1 MAWALLLL
9 TLLSQG
15 TGSWAQSVLTQ
26 PSSVSGSLGQTVT
39 ISCAGSSNDIGGY
52 NRVSWYQLHPGRTH
66 KALIYDV
73 NHRPSGIPDRFSGS
87 KSGDTASLTISGLQA
102 EDEAEYHCSSYAASG
117 ICTVIQAYGEARPKP
132 ALSSQAPPPAL
143 LMPPQPCAEGLRP
156 PGLESPVCSLS
167 PVKCKRKRAL
177 WLCLDIVTSYSPPG
191 TWFQEYSSVQLLDG
205 RSRPSRRPLSPEE
218 MLSYSVVR
226 LSRAGFWAQSA
237 LTQPSSVSGAL
248 GEKVTL
254 SCVGSSND
262 IGERYHSISWYQQH
276 PGSPPKLLIYAVSS
290 RPSGIP
296 TRFSGSKS
304 GNTAS
309 MTISELQDED
319 EADYF
324 CLLNAGSWA
333 QSVLTQ
339 PPSVSGALE
348 ETITISCLGSSN
360 DIGRYSGISWY
371 QQHPG
376 SPPKLLI
383 YAVSS
388 RPSGIPTRFSGSKS
402 GNTASLTISE
412 LQEEDEA
419 LYFCQSYA
427 GFWAQSALTQ
437 PSSVSGALGEKV
449 TLSCVGSSND
459 IGRYNLVSWYQQHPG
474 SLPKLLIYAVSSR
487 PSGISTRFSGSKSG
501 NTASM
506 TISELQD
513 EDEADY
519 FCNSYA
525 GRCWA
530 QSALTQ
536 LPSISGNPGERVS
549 LSCVG
554 SNSDIGSYN
563 DVSWYQQHPE
573 TRPKLLIYGVNTRPS
588 GIPDRF
594 SGSKSGNTAFLTV
607 SDIRPEDEG
616 DYYCAS
622 YRSGRTFHSGPSS
635 RGSETKTCPELTGC
649 PVALQMPSQP
659 CAEGLRPPGWRVLFS
674 VSSCLLCP
682 WRPMET

>member
-1 MAWALLLL
+1 
-9 TLLSQG
+9 
-15 TGSWAQSVLTQ
+15 
-26 PSSVSGSLGQTVT
+26 
-39 ISCAGSSNDIGGY
+39 
-52 NRVSWYQLHPGRTH
+52 
-66 KALIYDV
+66 
-73 NHRPSGIPDRFSGS
+73 
-87 KSGDTASLTISGLQA
+87 
-102 EDEAEYHCSSYAASG
+102 
-117 ICTVIQAYGEARPKP
+117 
-132 ALSSQAPPPAL
+132 
-143 LMPPQPCAEGLRP
+143 
-156 PGLESPVCSLS
+156 
-167 PVKCKRKRAL
+167 
-177 WLCLDIVTSYSPPG
+177 
-191 TWFQEYSSVQLLDG
+191 
-205 RSRPSRRPLSPEE
+205 

-427 GFWAQSALTQ
+427 G
-437 PSSVSGALGEKV
+437 
-449 TLSCVGSSND
+449 SNT
-459 IGRYNLVSWYQQHPG
+459 S
-474 SLPKLLIYAVSSR
+474 
-487 PSGISTRFSGSKSG
+487 
-501 NTASM
+501 
-506 TISELQD
+506 
-513 EDEADY
+513 
-519 FCNSYA
+519 
-525 GRCWA
+525 
-530 QSALTQ
+530 
-536 LPSISGNPGERVS
+536 
-549 LSCVG
+549 
-554 SNSDIGSYN
+554 
-563 DVSWYQQHPE
+563 
-573 TRPKLLIYGVNTRPS
+573 
-588 GIPDRF
+588 
-594 SGSKSGNTAFLTV
+594 
-607 SDIRPEDEG
+607 
-616 DYYCAS
+616 
-622 YRSGRTFHSGPSS
+622 HSGPSLW
-635 RGSETKTCPELTGC
+635 GSETKTFPELTGSPRLC
-649 PVALQMPSQP
+649 
-659 CAEGLRPPGWRVLFS
+659 R
-674 VSSCLLCP
+674 CLLSPVQRGSGHLGDRQNPTLHKSPCDTTQKNVSVKTYDQ
-682 WRPMET
+682 ELLA